1 MGNSLQSMALSAA
14 ALSRT
19 TRVKNVPVSM
29 MTTDCEVSFAAAA
42 EGSAAGFG
50 GAARA
55 MGGGGGRRPNAPRGG
70 RGGGGG
76 PLPNAPRGGRGGGG
90 ADPAFTQVPSAVRAH
105 RVSGSPLRM
114 MFSPFLIA
122 LVSIVEANVS

>member
-1 MGNSLQSMALSAA
+1 
-14 ALSRT
+14 
-19 TRVKNVPVSM
+19 
-29 MTTDCEVSFAAAA
+29 MTTDCEVSFAAPA
-42 EGSAAGFG
+42 ECSAAGSG

-55 MGGGGGRRPNAPRGG
+55 I
-70 RGGGGG
+70 GGGGG
-76 PLPNAPRGGRGGGG
+76 PLPNAPRGGGGGGG

-122 LVSIVEANVS
+122 LVSILEANVS